1 MLVHFLSLFQLK
13 FLRCF
18 LLVKISVL
26 SWVSFI
32 NLSEMSIFE
41 VLGIKVK
48 VFVLL
53 VVKMTHEKSSNI
65 SEKDRHTQRAES
77 SCNLYASLLEETVA
91 CWEKEVSI

>member
-32 NLSEMSIFE
+32 NLTEMSILE
-41 VLGIKVK
+41 VLCIKVK

-53 VVKMTHEKSSNI
+53 VVKMTHKKSSDI
-65 SEKDRHTQRAES
+65 SEKDRHAKRAES
-77 SCNLYASLLEETVA
+77 SCYLYTSLLEKTVA
-91 CWEKEVSI
+91 CWEKEVSV